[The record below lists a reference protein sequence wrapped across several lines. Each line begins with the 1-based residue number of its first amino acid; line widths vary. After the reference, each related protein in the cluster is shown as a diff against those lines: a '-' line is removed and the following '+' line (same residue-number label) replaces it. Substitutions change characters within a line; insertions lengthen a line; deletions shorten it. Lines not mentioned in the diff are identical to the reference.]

1 MTRQTNIIATVFG
14 GSGDEQPSA
23 YSDVL
28 PGWPNRPG
36 VALSARF
43 PGKRPW
49 VRVYAN
55 GKSIQCEIVD
65 VGPWNTKDNYWDKG
79 SRPQSESGTDMS
91 GRHTNHAGID
101 LTPAAAKA
109 LGIDGKGVVDWE
121 FATAADAQTQ
131 WQTGKDATVPQQKT
145 PAKWSLVNFLFDLIA
160 KVFVTKEYNPTPPPT
175 PAPTSGITPAPITA
189 ATWMGIAKSRIGFH
203 EKPNNQGL
211 ELLIAAAHTGSE
223 GDPWCGIFINA
234 CLEDAGIK
242 GTRSPAARSF
252 EHDENFTRLAGPA
265 YGAIVTNWRG
275 SPSSGLG
282 HVYFYAGEG
291 SAGVYAL
298 GGNQSDQ
305 VKYEYEP
312 RDKVVGYYWPKS
324 VALPTLGAVPVSA
337 NPTGTGS
344 VT

>member
-1 MTRQTNIIATVFG
+1 MTKQTNIVATVFG
-14 GSGDEQPSA
+14 GTDDRQPSA
-23 YSDVL
+23 YGDEAL
-28 PGWPNRPG
+28 GWPEKLG
-36 VALSARF
+36 VALPFHF
-43 PGKRPW
+43 PGKRPKVW
-49 VRVYAN
+49 VWAN
-55 GKSIQCEIVD
+55 GKSVLCEIVD
-65 VGPWNTKDNYWDKG
+65 VGPWNTHDQYWLSD
-79 SRPQSESGTDMS
+79 SRPQSESGVDTT

-121 FATAADAQTQ
+121 FVTADTP
-131 WQTGKDATVPQQKT
+131 WQTGKDATLPQQKIPTKGLLEYLLDLITKLFSKT
-145 PAKWSLVNFLFDLIA
+145 PAP
-160 KVFVTKEYNPTPPPT
+160 NPTPLPT
-175 PAPTSGITPAPITA
+175 PGISPVPGGV
-189 ATWMGIAKSRIGFH
+189 TWMSIAKSRIGFH

-223 GDPWCGIFINA
+223 GDPWCAIFVNA
-234 CLEDAGIK
+234 CLEDAGIR
-242 GTRSPAARSF
+242 GSRSPSARSF
-252 EHDENFTRLAGPA
+252 EHDGNFVRLEGPA

-275 SPSSGLG
+275 SPQSGLG

-291 SAGVYAL
+291 SSGVYAL

-312 RDKVVGYYWPKS
+312 RANIVGYYWPKS